1 MKYDD
6 LADNQEFFSK
16 RKDRRKPKGRRSVN
30 QLRKKGGFNDA
41 GLQGL
46 LERGLITE
54 LIGELK
60 SGKEA
65 TVYLAHGPQ
74 GLLAA
79 KLYRDAAVRSFKN
92 DSRYREG
99 RFVGDARVKKAI
111 EQRSKTGVDTQQ
123 ALWIMHEYTQ
133 LWALHNAGVP
143 VPKPVVG
150 PGVDDCARAGR
161 VVLMEFIGD
170 DTGAAPRLADLR
182 LSPDEAEEAFS
193 QSVELLKTLLGL
205 GKIHGDFSAYNLL
218 WWQGRV
224 IIIDVPQMI
233 EVHENPNAAEL
244 LERDVFSLCRSLKS
258 VQADPDEVLEQV
270 KRSAPHVAF
279 SGTGPRV

>member
-65 TVYLAHGPQ
+65 TVYLARGPQ